1 MEAGGSQAIHQDSLL
16 LEQQMTIT
24 ETCEAEDGTQKRKRG
39 RPKKSLVKIPMGL
52 LQGSSRSSDVDNPDE
67 PSDASNPAIQ
77 SNCEINEYQQEWPF
91 IKRSP
96 IWAAIESQEL
106 YQNPPQKPHFLLLK
120 IIKEDYREG
129 LAIGHMVTFAN
140 VVQRTSKLQPDD
152 PDDIIENSLET
163 LVELETHGFNVG
175 AVRARLNELLSRKAE
190 VGELK
195 DKLKQVEKE
204 FEKQNLEKSKI
215 DEEVDQLEGKM
226 QELQEKLGASV
237 KKKKVKAEEIIM
249 LQSKFHLV
257 AKQIIDWKVDFKKL
271 AATPF

>member
-1 MEAGGSQAIHQDSLL
+1 
-16 LEQQMTIT
+16 MTIT
-24 ETCEAEDGTQKRKRG
+24 ETCEAEDGTHKRKRG

-52 LQGSSRSSDVDNPDE
+52 LQLGYLQGSSRSSDVDNPDE

-77 SNCEINEYQQEWPF
+77 SNREITGYQQEWPF

-120 IIKEDYREG
+120 RIKEDHREG
-129 LAIGHMVTFAN
+129 VAIGHMVTFAN

-163 LVELETHGFNVG
+163 LVDLETHGFNVG

-190 VGELK
+190 VGELE

-204 FEKQNLEKSKI
+204 LEKQNLEKSKI

-226 QELQEKLGASV
+226 QELQEKLGQSV
-237 KKKKVKAEEIIM
+237 KKKKVKAEEIMM

-257 AKQIIDWKVDFKKL
+257 ANQIMDCKVYFKKL